1 MLPVFSV
8 TYVPGCSTVADT
20 RSSITSTRLSRKPSR
35 HGVEIARHEPRQPG
49 ILITGSGPS
58 LEKQMVRLTQENLGD
73 VPIPGLA
80 QRPLDRRPGLTGW
93 DIGVQLPEEEQD
105 RASDSL
111 PALGRTEGHEHSD
124 SSGGTNRRPGAA
136 ATAM

>member
-58 LEKQMVRLTQENLGD
+58 LEKQMGRLTQANLGD
-73 VPIPGLA
+73 GPIASLA
-80 QRPLDRRPGLTGW
+80 ARSLDRRRGLTGW
-93 DIGVQLPEEEQD
+93 DSGVEL
-105 RASDSL
+105 
-111 PALGRTEGHEHSD
+111 
-124 SSGGTNRRPGAA
+124 
-136 ATAM
+136 